1 MLASSGSNFCPDTRG
16 QWRSLFLGSL
26 VQSCCGEGGTLQRNI
41 TGMCG
46 VCSQCLGHTGFA
58 PAHSVCAFPVYT
70 VQALRCSAGN
80 CLRLALGCMHFLGL
94 NKLLRFRHWGTP
106 QRRRLGWACILCPSQ
121 VRAAQ
126 MTRCLV
132 SVVAATYHLP
142 RPCCSVFSAP
152 SQADVDCPE
161 FQEVLVS
168 NEACMQFGR

>member
-1 MLASSGSNFCPDTRG
+1 MVPFLRLTCSVVLWGGRNAANKYHWCLWGVLTMSQPHWVCPTH
-16 QWRSLFLGSL
+16 
-26 VQSCCGEGGTLQRNI
+26 
-41 TGMCG
+41 GM
-46 VCSQCLGHTGFA
+46 
-58 PAHSVCAFPVYT
+58 CAFPVYT
-70 VQALRCSAGN
+70 ASALGCSAGN